1 MSLLIGVLLLAYL
14 AYRLERALRRR
25 TGSLEV
31 SPELAQ
37 VDAMRLAEAREIE
50 VCRGLLRGRLTRAE
64 YERAMDSL
72 AHEPD
77 LPRRRSG
84 VSVDD
89 EGLVDGG
96 RRSEENERSE

>member
-14 AYRLERALRRR
+14 AYRLERALRR

-37 VDAMRLAEAREIE
+37 LDAMRLAEAREIE
-50 VCRGLLRGRLTRAE
+50 VCRGLLRGRFTRAE

-89 EGLVDGG
+89 ESLIDGG
-96 RRSEENERSE
+96 RRSEEDERSE